1 MNFLTPLGFL
11 GALIAVPI
19 ILLYMLRLRR
29 REVTISSTFLWR
41 QVLQDAEAN
50 TPWQRLRRNIL
61 LFLQLLILALLIF
74 ALVRPYL
81 TVPTIS
87 AGQITLLLDASAS
100 MNATDIGGQSRF
112 EVGRQIARD
121 IIRTLPQGDTMTI
134 IRVAQIPEVLIATSS
149 DHNQLQN
156 ALSEASPSLAEA
168 DWEAAL
174 SLAAGKNSAL
184 EQTLVIIGDGGL
196 PTNISL
202 EGLDTTVRYIP
213 VGISSEN
220 VGITA
225 LATRRLPD
233 TAPELF
239 AQITNYGAIEARMV
253 LTLWVD
259 EERFISRNLQIP
271 AQSSLPLIIA
281 LPDVFSV
288 VYANLTQSV
297 NAITQD
303 YLESDNSAYA
313 VSGASSSRRVLLVTR
328 GNLYI
333 EQVLRSLPNIQTIRT
348 DGALGIP
355 PDYDL
360 YIFDNIIPDTLPQG
374 DLFFINPPANT
385 AYFRVGDVVERPIN
399 PTILLPNDPRTRYV
413 DVSQLNLLR
422 FRQINGIGW
431 ATPLIATDG
440 GAILYAGETDGRQI
454 AILPFDLR
462 ESDFPLQ
469 ISYPILMANLLEWFT
484 PRAVL
489 TLTDSAQVGDV
500 IPITPPFSA
509 DIIRITPPNNASQIV
524 LNVTGS
530 TVVFADT
537 DTIGVYG
544 LELLEGNSV
553 LSSQQFAVN
562 LFSNL
567 ESDIAPVPIE
577 AFTIA
582 GTTILTQPEEEI
594 GQQEIWWIFALL
606 AVLMLLIEW
615 MTYHQRMKVPTASAQ
630 SQTKKRTNFA

>member
-29 REVTISSTFLWR
+29 REVTVSSTFLWR

-87 AGQITLLLDASAS
+87 AGQVTVLLDASAS
-100 MNATDIGGQSRF
+100 MNATDMDGLSRF
-112 EVGRQIARD
+112 EVAKQIVQD
-121 IIRTLPQGDTMTI
+121 IIRTLPDGDTMTI
-134 IRVAQIPEVLIATSS
+134 IRVAQIPQVLIATSN
-149 DHNQLQN
+149 DRNQLQTV
-156 ALSEASPSLAEA
+156 LSDAQPSLAEA

-174 SLAAGKNSAL
+174 SLATAKTTAID
-184 EQTLVIIGDGGL
+184 QALVIISDGGL
-196 PTNISL
+196 PAGVSL
-202 EGLDTTVRYIP
+202 EGLDVAVRYFP
-213 VGISSEN
+213 VGKSSEN
-220 VGITA
+220 VGISSF
-225 LATRRLPD
+225 ATRRLPD
-233 TAPELF
+233 APPELF
-239 AQITNYGAIEARMV
+239 AQITNYGMSEARMV

-259 EERFISRNLQIP
+259 GERFVSRNIQIP
-271 AQSSLPLIIA
+271 PQSSLPYILT
-281 LPDVFSV
+281 LPDAFSV
-288 VYANLTQSV
+288 VNATLTQSV

-303 YLESDNSAYA
+303 YLDIDNSAYA
-313 VSGASSSRRVLLVTR
+313 VSGASASRRVLLVTT

-333 EQVLRSLPNIQTIRT
+333 EQVLRSLPNIQTVRT

-360 YIFDNIIPDTLPQG
+360 YIFDNIVPDAFPDG
-374 DLFFINPPANT
+374 DLFFINPSADSR
-385 AYFRVGDVVERPIN
+385 YFRVGQRN
-399 PTILLPNDPRTRYV
+399 TQTRNATILLPDDPRTRFV
-413 DVSQLNLLR
+413 DVSQFNLLG
-422 FRQINGIGW
+422 FRTITDIGW
-431 ATPLIATDG
+431 ATPLIAVEG

-454 AILPFDLR
+454 AIMPFDLR
-462 ESDFPLQ
+462 ESDLPLQ

-489 TLTDSAQVGDV
+489 TLADSAQVGDV

-509 DIIRITPPNNASQIV
+509 QIARITPPNDAPQIT
-524 LNVTGS
+524 LNITSS

-537 DTIGVYG
+537 DAIGVYQ
-544 LELLEGNSV
+544 LELLEGNTV

-562 LFSNL
+562 LFSTQ
-567 ESDIAPVPIE
+567 ESNIAPVPID

-582 GTTILTQPEEEI
+582 GATILTTPEEEI
-594 GQQEIWWIFALL
+594 GQQEIGWVFALL
-606 AVLMLLIEW
+606 AMLVLLIEW
-615 MTYHQRMKVPTASAQ
+615 IIYQQRMKVPRASAK
-630 SQTKKRTNFA
+630 SQRKKRFA

>member
-87 AGQITLLLDASAS
+87 AGQITVLLDASAS

-112 EVGRQIARD
+112 EVSQQIAQD
-121 IIRTLPQGDTMTI
+121 IIRTLPEGDTMTI
-134 IRVAQIPEVLIATSS
+134 IRVAQIPEVLIANSS
-149 DHNQLQN
+149 DRNQLQN
-156 ALSEASPSLAEA
+156 AISGASPSLAEA

-174 SLAAGKNSAL
+174 SLAAGKNSAI

-196 PTNISL
+196 PSNISL

-213 VGISSEN
+213 VGISAEN

-239 AQITNYGAIEARMV
+239 AQITNYGAIEAQMV

-259 EERFISRNLQIP
+259 EERLISRNLQIP

-288 VYANLTQSV
+288 VYADLTQSV

-303 YLESDNSAYA
+303 YLASDNSAYA
-313 VSGASSSRRVLLVTR
+313 VSGASSSRRVLLVTT

-348 DGALGIP
+348 DGATGIP

-374 DLFFINPPANT
+374 DLFFINPPT
-385 AYFRVGDVVERPIN
+385 DTPYFRVGNVVERPTS
-399 PTILLPNDPRTRYV
+399 PTVLLPNDPRTRFV
-413 DVSQLNLLR
+413 DVSLLNLLR
-422 FRQINGIGW
+422 FREINSIGW
-431 ATPLIATDG
+431 ATPLIATDS

-454 AILPFDLR
+454 AVLPFDLR

-524 LNVTGS
+524 LNVTGN
-530 TVVFADT
+530 TMVFADT

-544 LELLEGNSV
+544 LELLEGNTV

-567 ESDIAPVPIE
+567 ESDIAPVPIDQ
-577 AFTIA
+577 FTIA

-615 MTYHQRMKVPTASAQ
+615 FTYHQRMKVPTTSAQ
-630 SQTKKRTNFA
+630 SPTKKRTNLA